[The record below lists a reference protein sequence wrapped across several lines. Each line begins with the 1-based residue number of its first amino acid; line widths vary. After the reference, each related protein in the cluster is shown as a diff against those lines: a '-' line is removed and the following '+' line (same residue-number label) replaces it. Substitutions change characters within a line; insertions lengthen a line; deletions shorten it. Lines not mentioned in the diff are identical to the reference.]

1 MIQETIKFRGL
12 IVSID
17 KKDKYSLFLS
27 IPAVG
32 TKFTWRNTDGRNQV
46 VQSMITKRCDVDR

>member
-17 KKDKYSLFLS
+17 RKNKYSLFLS

-46 VQSMITKRCDVDR
+46 VQSMITKRCEI